1 MLIEL
6 IILLTVFAPMLVSC
20 MKKKNEAAKLKPRDL
35 DSKSPGG
42 PPTPGGANKSGGAGG
57 GGGAGDANSLLKK
70 EVKEEKMAERPAD
83 DNETINDAKSN
94 WGTVA

>member
-1 MLIEL
+1 
-6 IILLTVFAPMLVSC
+6 MLVSC

-70 EVKEEKMAERPAD
+70 EVKGENPRRCLFCVSFSGVFESQ
-83 DNETINDAKSN
+83 NFV
-94 WGTVA
+94 G